1 MNCQLDLALLACILK
16 SLTNPDLLLRTS
28 TYQEKSR
35 GEVALPLFLDYFSH
49 RNQYVRSSS
58 EVVILQW

>member
-28 TYQEKSR
+28 PYQEKSR
-35 GEVALPLFLDYFSH
+35 GEVALPLFLDYFSL